1 MNYIKK
7 LFKITSKYESKS
19 TIKSKLQLEL
29 NSNLEIDYNKILIV
43 DDDKINRYI
52 LNRYIKH
59 INADLIIDEA
69 ENGKLAIELSI
80 KTNYRF
86 IFMDVKMPVISG
98 IETTKIILNN
108 RPDAIIYGITGQ
120 VEKISIDQAIMAGM
134 KKCIAKPID
143 KNEIQKLFN

>member
-1 MNYIKK
+1 MNYLKK
-7 LFKITSKYESKS
+7 FFKITSKLEPKSKIQSKS
-19 TIKSKLQLEL
+19 E
-29 NSNLEIDYNKILIV
+29 LEIDYNKILIV

-59 INADLIIDEA
+59 INDDLIIDEA
-69 ENGKLAIELSI
+69 ENGKNAIELSL

-86 IFMDVKMPVISG
+86 IFMDIKMPVISG

-120 VEKISIDQAIMAGM
+120 VEKISIHQAMMAGM
-134 KKCIAKPID
+134 KRCIAKPID
-143 KNEIQKLFN
+143 KNEIQQLFN